1 MKKYLVEKILKV
13 DGIERFVLVKDTSD
27 NKKLKMY
34 FLSDME
40 DYVETFENMK
50 DIKKG
55 DILEGRLLIGFV
67 CESIKINDKKN
78 AHVLFIL
85 NHWLINLIKY
95 HMNNL

>member
-55 DILEGRLLIGFV
+55 DILEGRLLIVFV

-78 AHVLFIL
+78 EQSSRSFHFKSLVNKSNKIS
-85 NHWLINLIKY
+85 
-95 HMNNL
+95 

>member
-50 DIKKG
+50 DIKKE
-55 DILEGRLLIGFV
+55 I
-67 CESIKINDKKN
+67 
-78 AHVLFIL
+78 
-85 NHWLINLIKY
+85 Y
-95 HMNNL
+95 